1 MLDLDF
7 TFTNE
12 VWIFSATKA
21 SWHFVTLPKE
31 MSADIKAF
39 TKHLARGFRSVKV
52 IASLGETTWS
62 TSLFPDSKTGCY
74 FLPLKAGVRT
84 AEGIAKG
91 DTITVQLQLSI

>member
-12 VWIFSATKA
+12 VWIFAASKA

-39 TKHLARGFRSVKV
+39 TKHLAKGFRSVKV
-52 IASLGETTWS
+52 TAKIGETTWS
-62 TSLFPDSKTGCY
+62 TSIFPDSKTGCY
-74 FLPLKAGVRT
+74 FLPLKASVRK
-84 AEGIAKG
+84 AEGITKA
-91 DTITVQLQLSI
+91 DSVTVDLKIST